1 MDQSIVS
8 SIFSSRAESGR
19 YNVETRKENMH
30 EHTGASHAAAFC
42 LDEAENNTSTTHLED
57 ISKKTKN
64 YISAFKKA
72 SVLVQYCAACMR
84 ACAKHGVR
92 GSTSFKNHCATR
104 VVWFVCDHGL
114 SSWQTKLKF
123 FDLQIAIASLSW
135 LQISWNFAGG
145 MKMPSWIDWYHFRRV
160 SLKNII

>member
-42 LDEAENNTSTTHLED
+42 QCLDEAENNTSTTHLED

-72 SVLVQYCAACMR
+72 SVLCSMHACMR
-84 ACAKHGVR
+84 EARGPRINFVQKSLCHTGCMICVR
-92 GSTSFKNHCATR
+92 SWSFFLTNKSEVFR
-104 VVWFVCDHGL
+104 
-114 SSWQTKLKF
+114 SSNRHSVLVMTPNQLKLC
-123 FDLQIAIASLSW
+123 
-135 LQISWNFAGG
+135 
-145 MKMPSWIDWYHFRRV
+145 RRNENAMLNRLV
-160 SLKNII
+160 PFSKGFLEK

>member
-64 YISAFKKA
+64 YIPVSAFKKA
-72 SVLVQYCAACMR
+72 SVLCVCMR
-84 ACAKHGVR
+84 ETRGPRINFVQKSLCHTGCMICVR
-92 GSTSFKNHCATR
+92 SWSFFLTNKSEVFR
-104 VVWFVCDHGL
+104 
-114 SSWQTKLKF
+114 SSNRHSVLVMTPNQLKLC
-123 FDLQIAIASLSW
+123 
-135 LQISWNFAGG
+135 
-145 MKMPSWIDWYHFRRV
+145 RRNENAMLNRLV
-160 SLKNII
+160 PFSKGFLEK

>member
-64 YISAFKKA
+64 YLRSKKP
-72 SVLVQYCAACMR
+72 LYCVCACMQY
-84 ACAKHGVR
+84 ACMHAR
-92 GSTSFKNHCATR
+92 STGSADQLRSKII
-104 VVWFVCDHGL
+104 VPHGL
-114 SSWQTKLKF
+114 Y
-123 FDLQIAIASLSW
+123 DLCAIMVFL
-135 LQISWNFAGG
+135 LDKQ
-145 MKMPSWIDWYHFRRV
+145 K
-160 SLKNII
+160 

>member
-72 SVLVQYCAACMR
+72 SVLCVCMQYACMHAR
-84 ACAKHGVR
+84 ST
-92 GSTSFKNHCATR
+92 GSADQLRSKII
-104 VVWFVCDHGL
+104 VPHGL
-114 SSWQTKLKF
+114 YDLCAIWSFFLTNKSEVFRSSNHHSVLVMTPNQLKLC
-123 FDLQIAIASLSW
+123 
-135 LQISWNFAGG
+135 
-145 MKMPSWIDWYHFRRV
+145 RRNENAMLNRLV
-160 SLKNII
+160 PFSKGFLEK

>member
-19 YNVETRKENMH
+19 YKVETRKENMH

-72 SVLVQYCAACMR
+72 SVDCTVCVHAVCMHACMR
-84 ACAKHGVR
+84 EAR
-92 GSTSFKNHCATR
+92 GTGSADQLRSKII
-104 VVWFVCDHGL
+104 VPHGL
-114 SSWQTKLKF
+114 Y
-123 FDLQIAIASLSW
+123 DLCAIMVFL
-135 LQISWNFAGG
+135 LDKQ
-145 MKMPSWIDWYHFRRV
+145 K
-160 SLKNII
+160 